1 MPSAKGEGSY
11 THTPVMP
18 REVLAALSPK
28 EGSVCADGTLGGGGH
43 AALLC
48 EAIGA
53 DGVLLGIDRDPEAI
67 TAAEER
73 LAPYP
78 CRKIFENRN
87 FEEIGEALSRHGL
100 SGIDAGLLDLGVSSR
115 QLDEP
120 SRGFSYSEDGP
131 LNMRMDGADGEP
143 TAYTVVN
150 TYTEPDLARVLYE
163 YGEER
168 WSRRIARRIVTE
180 RERAP
185 IRTTGELVR
194 IIRSAMP
201 AAALREAQHP
211 AKRSFQAIRIE
222 VNDELGGLARALGAW
237 IDALNPGGRLGV
249 ITFHSLEDRIVKEA
263 FREREDPC
271 TCPKE
276 MPVCVCG
283 KVPDARRVT
292 RKPILPDAAEVAKNP
307 RARSAKLRVIEKL

>member
-1 MPSAKGEGSY
+1 MPE
-11 THTPVMP
+11 
-18 REVLAALSPK
+18 EVLAALLPK
-28 EGSVCADGTLGGGGH
+28 AGAVCADGTLGGGGH

-48 EAIGA
+48 EAVGA
-53 DGVLLGIDRDPEAI
+53 DGVFLGIDRDP
-67 TAAEER
+67 AAVRAAAER

-87 FEEIGEALSRHGL
+87 FEEVGEALSRHGL
-100 SGIDAGLLDLGVSSR
+100 SGIDAGLLDLGVSSY

-120 SRGFSYSEDGP
+120 SRGFSYSGNGP
-131 LNMRMDGADGEP
+131 LNMRMDGADGSDGAL

-150 TYTEPDLARVLYE
+150 TYAEPELARILYE

-185 IRTTGELVR
+185 IETTDELVR
-194 IIRSAMP
+194 AIRSAMP
-201 AAALREAQHP
+201 ASARREAQHP

-222 VNDELGGLARALGAW
+222 VNDELGGLARALTAW

-263 FREREDPC
+263 FRTRENPC

-276 MPVCVCG
+276 APACVCG
-283 KVPDARRVT
+283 KVPDARRVN
-292 RKPILPDAAEVAKNP
+292 RKAILPKADEVAGNP
-307 RARSAKLRVIEKL
+307 RARSAKLRVIEKI